1 MIRSLPLKFFLLPIV
16 GLVAAVWAMSATS
29 VDSDHYVSST
39 PSVSQRFVSI
49 ADEESLLDLCYR
61 LKSLAGI
68 TGVSYRE
75 YSPET
80 GSAIVTVFY
89 NPRMAS
95 PQAIRVFMQYPYV
108 LWNKPS
114 RT

>member
-1 MIRSLPLKFFLLPIV
+1 MIRTIQIKYILLPIL
-16 GLVAAVWAMSATS
+16 GAAAAAWAMSATS
-29 VDSDHYVSST
+29 FDSDQYVSAT

-49 ADEESLLDLCYR
+49 ADENALLDLCYR
-61 LKSLAGI
+61 LRSLAGI

-89 NPRMAS
+89 NPRFAS
-95 PQAIRVFMQYPYV
+95 PEAIKVFMQYPHV
-108 LWNKPS
+108 LWTKPH